1 MHGPH
6 RNHSDKLAI
15 TAQREA
21 DVKQPPGIRAAKSL
35 QSEFAH
41 TVANI
46 LDDQSRNFVIAYFS
60 INACE

>member
-1 MHGPH
+1 MHGPR

-21 DVKQPPGIRAAKSL
+21 DVKQPPGSL